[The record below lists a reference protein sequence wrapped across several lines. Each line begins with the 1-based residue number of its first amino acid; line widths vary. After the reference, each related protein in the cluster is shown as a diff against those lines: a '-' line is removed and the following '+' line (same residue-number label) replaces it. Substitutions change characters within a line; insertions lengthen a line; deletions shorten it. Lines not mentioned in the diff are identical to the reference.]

1 MTKPSD
7 YKSQLDVV
15 RNSPHYFKM
24 IKELMER
31 HELKAKSINFRTKL
45 LQDRRK
51 SMYQNEYDRIKGIL
65 AHTVVPEQTK
75 DVIQRRM
82 KQIEKFELA

>member
-1 MTKPSD
+1 M
-7 YKSQLDVV
+7 
-15 RNSPHYFKM
+15 
-24 IKELMER
+24 
-31 HELKAKSINFRTKL
+31 KL

-51 SMYQNEYDRIKGIL
+51 SMYQNEYDRIKGII

-75 DVIQRRM
+75 EIIQKRM

>member
-1 MTKPSD
+1 
-7 YKSQLDVV
+7 
-15 RNSPHYFKM
+15 
-24 IKELMER
+24 MER
-31 HELKAKSINFRTKL
+31 RALRAKNIDFRMKL

-51 SMYQNEYDRIKGIL
+51 SMYQNEYDRIKCIL

>member
-1 MTKPSD
+1 MTKPKD
-7 YKSQLDVV
+7 YRSQLDVV

-24 IKELMER
+24 VKDMMEP
-31 HELKAKSINFRTKL
+31 HELKAKSINFRMKL

-51 SMYQNEYDRIKGIL
+51 SMYQNEYDRIKGII

-75 DVIQRRM
+75 EVIQKRM

>member
-1 MTKPSD
+1 MTKPKD
-7 YKSQLDVV
+7 YRSQLDVV

-24 IKELMER
+24 VKEMMER
-31 HELKAKSINFRTKL
+31 HELKAKSINFRMKL

>member
-1 MTKPSD
+1 MTKPKD
-7 YKSQLDVV
+7 YRSQLDVV

-24 IKELMER
+24 VKEMMER
-31 HELKAKSINFRTKL
+31 HELKAKNINFRMKL

-65 AHTVVPEQTK
+65 AHTVVPQQTRDTIK
-75 DVIQRRM
+75 KRM
-82 KQIEKFELA
+82 EQIEKFELA

>member
-24 IKELMER
+24 VKEIMER
-31 HELKAKSINFRTKL
+31 HELKAKSINFRMKL
-45 LQDRRK
+45 LQDRKK
-51 SMYQNEYDRIKGIL
+51 SMYQNEYDRIRGII
-65 AHTVVPEQTK
+65 AHTVVPEQTRE
-75 DVIQRRM
+75 VIKRRM
-82 KQIEKFELA
+82 NELEKFQLA

>member
-1 MTKPSD
+1 MTKPKD
-7 YKSQLDVV
+7 YRSQLDVV
-15 RNSPHYFKM
+15 RNSPHYFKLV
-24 IKELMER
+24 KEMLER
-31 HELKAKSINFRTKL
+31 HELKAKNINVRMKL

-51 SMYQNEYDRIKGIL
+51 SMYQNEYDRIKGII

-75 DVIQRRM
+75 EIIQKRM

>member
-7 YKSQLDVV
+7 YRSQLDVV
-15 RNSPHYFKM
+15 RNSPHYFKLV
-24 IKELMER
+24 KEMMER
-31 HELKAKSINFRTKL
+31 HEMRAKNINFRMKL

-51 SMYQNEYDRIKGIL
+51 SMYQNEYDRIKGII

-75 DVIQRRM
+75 EIIQKRM

>member
-1 MTKPSD
+1 MTKPKD
-7 YKSQLDVV
+7 YRSQLDVV

-24 IKELMER
+24 VKDMMER
-31 HELKAKSINFRTKL
+31 HELKAKSINFRMKL

-51 SMYQNEYDRIKGIL
+51 SMYQNEYDRIKGII

-75 DVIQRRM
+75 EIIQKRM

>member
-1 MTKPSD
+1 MTKPKD
-7 YKSQLDVV
+7 YRSQLDVV

-24 IKELMER
+24 VKDMMER
-31 HELKAKSINFRTKL
+31 HELKAKSINFRMKL

-65 AHTVVPEQTK
+65 AHTVVPQQTRDTIK
-75 DVIQRRM
+75 KKM
-82 KQIEKFELA
+82 EQIEKFELA

>member
-1 MTKPSD
+1 MTKPKD
-7 YKSQLDVV
+7 YRSQLDLVK
-15 RNSPHYFKM
+15 NSPHYFKLVKDM
-24 IKELMER
+24 MER
-31 HELKAKSINFRTKL
+31 HELKAKNINFRMKL

-75 DVIQRRM
+75 EIIQKRM

>member
-7 YKSQLDVV
+7 YRSQLDVV

-24 IKELMER
+24 VKEMMER
-31 HELKAKSINFRTKL
+31 HELKAKNINFRMKL

-51 SMYQNEYDRIKGIL
+51 SMYQNEYDRIKGII

-75 DVIQRRM
+75 EIIQKRM

>member
-7 YKSQLDVV
+7 HQSTLDIV
-15 RNSPHYFKM
+15 RNRPHYFKM

-31 HELKAKSINFRTKL
+31 HELRAKSINFRTKL
-45 LQDRRK
+45 LQDRKK
-51 SMYQNEYDRIKGIL
+51 SMYQNEYDRIKGII

-75 DVIQRRM
+75 EIIQKRM
-82 KQIEKFELA
+82 KHIKKFELA

>member
-7 YKSQLDVV
+7 HQSNLDIV
-15 RNSPHYFKM
+15 RNRPHYFKM

-31 HELKAKSINFRTKL
+31 HELRAKSINFRTKL
-45 LQDRRK
+45 LQDRKK
-51 SMYQNEYDRIKGIL
+51 SMYQNEYDRIKGII

-75 DVIQRRM
+75 EIIQKRM

>member
-1 MTKPSD
+1 MTKPKD
-7 YKSQLDVV
+7 YRSQLDVV
-15 RNSPHYFKM
+15 RNSPHYFKLV
-24 IKELMER
+24 KEMMER
-31 HELKAKSINFRTKL
+31 HEMRAKSINFRMKL

-51 SMYQNEYDRIKGIL
+51 SMYQNEYDRIKGII

-75 DVIQRRM
+75 EIIQKRM

>member
-1 MTKPSD
+1 MTKPKD
-7 YKSQLDVV
+7 YRSQLDVV

-24 IKELMER
+24 VKDMMER
-31 HELKAKSINFRTKL
+31 HELKAKNINFRMKL

-51 SMYQNEYDRIKGIL
+51 SMYQNEYDRIKGII

-75 DVIQRRM
+75 EVIQKRM
-82 KQIEKFELA
+82 KQLEKFELA

>member
-1 MTKPSD
+1 MTKPQD
-7 YKSQLDVV
+7 YRNTLDIA

-24 IKELMER
+24 VKEMMER
-31 HELKAKSINFRTKL
+31 HEMKAKSINFRMKL

-51 SMYQNEYDRIKGIL
+51 AMYQNEYDRIKGII
-65 AHTVVPEQTK
+65 AHTIVPQQTK
-75 DVIQRRM
+75 EIIQKRM

>member
-7 YKSQLDVV
+7 YRSQLDVV

-24 IKELMER
+24 VKELMER

-51 SMYQNEYDRIKGIL
+51 SMYQNEYDRIKGII

-75 DVIQRRM
+75 EIIQKRM

>member
-1 MTKPSD
+1 MTKPKD
-7 YKSQLDVV
+7 YRSQLNVV

-24 IKELMER
+24 VKEMMER
-31 HELKAKSINFRTKL
+31 HELKAKSINFRMKL

-51 SMYQNEYDRIKGIL
+51 SMYQNEYDRIRGIL
-65 AHTVVPEQTK
+65 AHTVVPQQTK

>member
-1 MTKPSD
+1 MTKPKD
-7 YKSQLDVV
+7 YRSQLDVV

-24 IKELMER
+24 VKDMMER
-31 HELKAKSINFRTKL
+31 HELKAKSINFRMKL

>member
-1 MTKPSD
+1 MTKPKDFRSN
-7 YKSQLDVV
+7 LDVV
-15 RNSPHYFKM
+15 LNSPHYFKM
-24 IKELMER
+24 VKEMMER
-31 HELKAKSINFRTKL
+31 HEMRAKNINFRMKL

-51 SMYQNEYDRIKGIL
+51 SMYQNEYDRIRGIL
-65 AHTVVPEQTK
+65 AHTVVPQQTK

>member
-1 MTKPSD
+1 MTKPAD
-7 YKSQLDVV
+7 YRSQLDVV
-15 RNSPHYFKM
+15 RNSPHYFKLVKDM
-24 IKELMER
+24 MER
-31 HELKAKSINFRTKL
+31 HELKAKSINFRMKL

-51 SMYQNEYDRIKGIL
+51 SMYQNEYDRIKGII

-75 DVIQRRM
+75 EVIQKRM

>member
-1 MTKPSD
+1 MTKPKD
-7 YKSQLDVV
+7 YRSNLDVV

-24 IKELMER
+24 VKDMMER
-31 HELKAKSINFRTKL
+31 HELKAKSLEFRTKL
-45 LQDRRK
+45 LKDRRK
-51 SMYQNEYDRIKGIL
+51 AMYQNEYDRIKGII

-75 DVIQRRM
+75 EIIQKRM

>member
-1 MTKPSD
+1 MTKPKD
-7 YKSQLDVV
+7 YRSNLDLVK
-15 RNSPHYFKM
+15 NSPHYFKLVKDM
-24 IKELMER
+24 MER
-31 HELKAKSINFRTKL
+31 HELKAKSINFRMKL

-51 SMYQNEYDRIKGIL
+51 SMYQNEYDRIEGII

-82 KQIEKFELA
+82 KQLEKFELA